1 MWLLV
6 TTICLQLS
14 STDAECRRE
23 VQKPV
28 PAPMTCRDR
37 MGPQRKALTALAD
50 DLDAKVLFLSVSCQ
64 RGVDG

>member
-1 MWLLV
+1 MWALV

-23 VQKPV
+23 VQQPV
-28 PAPMTCRDR
+28 PAPMTCRVR
-37 MGPQRKALTALAD
+37 MKPQKDALTALAD
-50 DLDAKVLFLSVSCQ
+50 DMQAKVLFLSVSCQ

>member
-14 STDAECRRE
+14 SLDAECRRE

-37 MGPQRKALTALAD
+37 IRPQKKALTALAD
-50 DLDAKVLFLSVSCQ
+50 DLGAMVLFLSVSCQ

>member
-6 TTICLQLS
+6 TTICIQLS
-14 STDAECRRE
+14 STDAQCRRE

-37 MGPQRKALTALAD
+37 IAPQRKALTALAD